1 MTSLKTYFSTWRE
14 DISETSSPSGAAGQ
28 AMKNN
33 GRLIKLCF
41 LPTFAFSGYLHYA
54 KKVTPE
60 VENPLAY
67 TANIRDVGSIPGLG
81 RSPGEGHVNP
91 LQLFLPGEP
100 HGQRSLVDYSPW
112 GRKESDTTEKTK
124 PIYSELLNPCLT
136 SYSKSHL

>member
-14 DISETSSPSGAAGQ
+14 DISENSSPSGAAGQ

-33 GRLIKLCF
+33 GRLIKLCC

-67 TANIRDVGSIPGLG
+67 TGNIRDVGSIPGLG
-81 RSPGEGHVNP
+81 RSPGEGHCKQ
-91 LQLFLPGEP
+91 LLFLLGES
-100 HGQRSLVDYSPW
+100 HGHRSLADYSPY
-112 GRKESDTTEKTK
+112 GHTESDTT
-124 PIYSELLNPCLT
+124 
-136 SYSKSHL
+136 H